1 MQVKIGFEIHQQLA
15 TKKLFCS
22 CPGELTDAEPDARV
36 VRRLRPTQSELGEI
50 DRAALDEFIKKK
62 YYEYEVNNSHVCL
75 VELDEEPP
83 HEPTEK
89 AVDSAIEIALLLK
102 AQVVDEI
109 HFMRK
114 LVIDGSNTSGFQR
127 TAIIAF
133 DGYIDTS
140 HGKVRIPIIC
150 LEEEAA
156 RKIKQ
161 EGDMVVYRLDRLGI
175 PLVEITTAPD
185 IKTPGQAIEAAKKI
199 GDILR
204 STGKVKRGIG
214 TIRQDINISIEGG
227 ARVEIKGVQD
237 LDSIPWIITNEIERQ
252 KLLLD
257 VKEEIENRVKKDKIK
272 LKIHNLTDI
281 FRKSNSG
288 IIKKALGNRGRIL
301 GMRLQG
307 FSGLL
312 IGRLG
317 PELAGYA
324 RVKAGVSGI
333 FHSDELP
340 AYEIEAEEVKEVRR
354 NLNLSEEDAFVIVA
368 ERYTKARKALE
379 AVHERAL
386 LAFDGIPEE
395 TRMVLKNSS
404 SKYMRPLPGAAR
416 MYPETDIPPVVI
428 SPDKLLWT
436 ESNLPELI
444 EHKAKRLEVDYKLNS
459 ALAEQLARSEYSEL
473 FEKVVAGN
481 KKFAGFA
488 ASVLLS
494 TLKELRREGF
504 SVAAIP
510 EEKIEE
516 VLIAAERGKLAREA
530 VVEVLKFLC
539 EKPESRIETVRES
552 LGLKVFDE
560 DDLRELIKDI
570 LKEKEDFIREHGKA
584 AEKPLMGVVMKQVR
598 GKADG
603 KLINRILREELLK
616 FPGE

>member
-1 MQVKIGFEIHQQLA
+1 M
-15 TKKLFCS
+15 
-22 CPGELTDAEPDARV
+22 
-36 VRRLRPTQSELGEI
+36 
-50 DRAALDEFIKKK
+50 
-62 YYEYEVNNSHVCL
+62 
-75 VELDEEPP
+75 
-83 HEPTEK
+83 
-89 AVDSAIEIALLLK
+89 
-102 AQVVDEI
+102 
-109 HFMRK
+109 
-114 LVIDGSNTSGFQR
+114 
-127 TAIIAF
+127 
-133 DGYIDTS
+133 
-140 HGKVRIPIIC
+140 
-150 LEEEAA
+150 
-156 RKIKQ
+156 
-161 EGDMVVYRLDRLGI
+161 
-175 PLVEITTAPD
+175 
-185 IKTPGQAIEAAKKI
+185 
-199 GDILR
+199 
-204 STGKVKRGIG
+204 
-214 TIRQDINISIEGG
+214 
-227 ARVEIKGVQD
+227 
-237 LDSIPWIITNEIERQ
+237 
-252 KLLLD
+252 
-257 VKEEIENRVKKDKIK
+257 KEEIENRVKKDKIK
-272 LKIHNLTDI
+272 LEIRNLTDI
-281 FRKSNSG
+281 FKKSNSG
-288 IIKKALGNRGRIL
+288 IIKKALGNKGRIL

-312 IGRLG
+312 RDRLG

-340 AYEIEAEEVKEVRR
+340 AYGIEAEEVEEVRR
-354 NLNLSEEDAFVIVA
+354 NLSLSEEDAFVIVA
-368 ERYTKARKALE
+368 ERYAKARKALE

-386 LAFDGIPEE
+386 LAFGGIPEE
-395 TRMVLKNSS
+395 TRMALKDSS

-444 EHKAKRLEVDYKLNS
+444 EHKAKRLEVDYKLNN

-473 FEKVVAGN
+473 FERVVAGN
-481 KKFAGFA
+481 RKFAGFA

-516 VLIAAERGKLAREA
+516 VLIAAERGELAREA

-539 EKPESRIETVRES
+539 EKPESRIETVKES
-552 LGLKVFDE
+552 LGLKGFDE
-560 DDLRELIKDI
+560 DELRELIKNI
-570 LKEKEDFIREHGKA
+570 LKEKEDFIREHGNA